1 MSQPPLELWES
12 QVRIWAGAF
21 PYPPTPELAA
31 AVSRRLQSRAPARRR
46 LARLAWALAAVALL
60 LAGMLSVPPVRAAL
74 GEWLRLGAVRILLGE
89 PTPDPTL
96 KAPSPTATPSPTMAA
111 PEALLD
117 IAGETSLEAAQR
129 AFGSSIPLPAYPPD
143 LGLPDRIFSQGG
155 SLGRSVVLVWLEA
168 GHPEDIR
175 LSLHLLRGEDMAL
188 KGMVSLV
195 RETAV
200 HGARALWV
208 EGEHFYEL
216 TSGEMAIRRLVEGN
230 VLIWTAGE
238 VTFRLESGL
247 PLEQAVRVAESLE

>member
-216 TSGEMAIRRLVEGN
+216 TSGEMAIRRLGADPHLLQMGHGVH
-230 VLIWTAGE
+230 
-238 VTFRLESGL
+238 
-247 PLEQAVRVAESLE
+247 